1 MMESYIV
8 KIIDDQ
14 NKKEITLPMTPNEL
28 SLSGSTVEKGF
39 DTIVSGDKPR
49 PKGRSAYQYP
59 LSGLIPDEGFD
70 IPMYSDITPFE
81 FEELLRDWQE
91 SRQPYNKKLRLIV
104 SETTINEMVYLNN
117 FSIDYSGGGRMIRYT
132 VEFTEWR
139 DFDIKVYDAT
149 KTSTEQKKR
158 PTTPLAKTYVVKKND
173 SLSKIARSYTGK
185 VADWTEL
192 YNLNKS
198 TLKSK
203 DPNLIYPGEKLVI
216 PSGWLK

>member
-1 MMESYIV
+1 M
-8 KIIDDQ
+8 KIFD
-14 NKKEITLPMTPNEL
+14 NKKGVAITLPVTPNEM
-28 SLSGSTVEKGF
+28 SLSATAVEKGF
-39 DTIVSGDKPR
+39 NTIVGGEKPR
-49 PKGRSAYQYP
+49 PKGRGAYRHSF
-59 LSGLIPDEGFD
+59 SGLIPDEGFN

-81 FEELLRDWQE
+81 FEELLLEWIEGRG
-91 SRQPYNKKLRLIV
+91 PYNKKLHLLI
-104 SETTINEMVYLNN
+104 SETTINRMVYLKD

-132 VEFTEWR
+132 LDFVEWR

-158 PTTPLAKTYVVKKND
+158 PTAPSPKTYVVKKND
-173 SLSKIARSYTGK
+173 SLSKIARKYTGK
-185 VADWTEL
+185 IADWREL